1 MRKLSLL
8 LLTLLLFSTQIYSQT
23 KKEWFPGGLNIQ
35 PFAANFLEPRAG
47 FSYLIGERN
56 IRLDI
61 GTSADV
67 YRIENEN
74 SVLSF
79 GADIFTFTR
88 LRSEKGF
95 KFPVEAIDY
104 LFGLNSG
111 YKVINDNSEYGFRF
125 RFAHI
130 SAHLVDGSYDQS
142 SSSWRN
148 GRKPFVFSK
157 EFFELFPF
165 YKINSFRVYTGVT
178 YIFHTVPPDIG
189 KGIYQVGFDNYF
201 TSLPFKAFT
210 PYIAYDFKL
219 QKFGAFQGS
228 NIITAG
234 LKFGKW
240 NEKGFSVSL
249 SYYSGKSVHGL
260 YYDLNEN
267 YALLGFNMEL

>member
-8 LLTLLLFSTQIYSQT
+8 LLAFLLSAQLYPQT

-47 FSYLIGERN
+47 FSYLLGERN

-67 YRIENEN
+67 YKVEKDNTI
-74 SVLSF
+74 LSF
-79 GADIFTFTR
+79 GADVFTFTR

-104 LFGLNSG
+104 LFGLNTG
-111 YKVINDNSEYGFRF
+111 YKIVNQNSEYGFRF

-130 SAHLVDGSYDQS
+130 SAHLVDGSYDHS
-142 SSSWRN
+142 NKVWRN
-148 GRKPFVFSK
+148 GRNPFVFSK

-165 YKINSFRVYTGVT
+165 YRINSFRVYTGLT
-178 YIFHTVPPDIG
+178 YIFHTVPPEIG

-201 TSLPFKAFT
+201 TSFPVDAFT
-210 PYIAYDFKL
+210 PYVAYDFKL
-219 QKFGAFQGS
+219 QKIGSFTGS

-240 NEKGFSVSL
+240 NEKGFSITL
-249 SYYSGKSVHGL
+249 SYYSGKSVHGEFF
-260 YYDLNEN
+260 DLNEN